1 VAKAVFH
8 ELLAGDFW
16 LAFIVALAA
25 FFYALGVVSY
35 IDRPWLHG
43 EKIGQKWNKK
53 RGSESLLSPCFYL
66 W

>member
-25 FFYALGVVSY
+25 FFM
-35 IDRPWLHG
+35 PWG
-43 EKIGQKWNKK
+43 W
-53 RGSESLLSPCFYL
+53 
-66 W
+66 